1 MLKMKDA
8 FSTIAVPDLDVARD
22 FYGKKLGIDVSTE
35 PDMGMLELHV
45 GQGAPVTVY
54 PKPDHKPAVFTVL
67 NFVVDDIDAAVS
79 QLNDAGITMQRYD
92 VDGGMKADDKGIYR
106 GEGPAIAWFTDP
118 AGNIL
123 SVIEQ

>member
-106 GEGPAIAWFTDP
+106 GQGPAIAWFTDP

>member
-22 FYGKKLGIDVSTE
+22 FYGSKLGIDVSTE
-35 PDMGMLELHV
+35 AEMGMLELHV

-67 NFVVDDIDAAVS
+67 NFVVDDIDAAVG

-92 VDGGMKADDKGIYR
+92 VDGGMQADAKGIYR
-106 GEGPAIAWFTDP
+106 GQGPAIAWFTDP

-123 SVIEQ
+123 SVIQQ

>member
-1 MLKMKDA
+1 MLKVKDA
-8 FSTIAVPDLDVARD
+8 FSTIAVPDLDAARD

-79 QLNDAGITMQRYD
+79 QLNEAGITMQRYD